1 MLLLLLL
8 HLKQNILEKKT
19 EIKLYLKLNADME
32 KCCYTSSLFIL
43 SINANRNH
51 SHLALVLVPEPLMQ
65 SVGVELQG
73 SFQAS
78 FTLNLHDGVGA
89 ANHFNQTNTIAQ

>member
-8 HLKQNILEKKT
+8 HLKAEHIRKK